1 MCARIDQFLYGNGA
15 MPSDDIILKNQDYI
29 NQLTSQSH
37 DYETRRRLLL
47 LIGRLHELQGGRAQ
61 RSPYHGQMGQ
71 MRFKK
76 SKSKKSKKKST
87 RKRRS
92 IKKRKS
98 GPKRK

>member
-1 MCARIDQFLYGNGA
+1 MCDRIDQFLYGNGV

-61 RSPYHGQMGQ
+61 RSPYHGQMH
-71 MRFKK
+71 FKK

-98 GPKRK
+98 GSKRK